1 VVNILICD
9 SDAQSSRMCEESLNI
24 IAQTNS
30 IPVSVRIVENEY
42 QFIMLD
48 DNTWQSTDLIY
59 LEMNLQKQNGI
70 EVAKRLRAKGYYSD
84 IVFYTNDEEDIIQGY
99 DVEALH
105 YVLKAKT
112 SSEKF
117 KEIFLKAT
125 ARAEKRN
132 QEVISFAC
140 AGVHKNIAVQDIL
153 YFSVL
158 NRITT
163 VCYRKGKEIETF
175 EFYSSLSKIEEFL
188 YGKNFIRIH
197 GSYLVGK
204 NYIQEIHKKEVVMIN
219 GEVLPIGR
227 TYRSNLRG

>member
-1 VVNILICD
+1 MNILICD
-9 SDAQSSRMCEESLNI
+9 GDAKSSQMCEESLNI

-30 IPVSVRIVENEY
+30 IPVSVRIVENEN
-42 QFIMLD
+42 QLIMLD
-48 DNTWQSTDLIY
+48 DNTWQNTDLIY
-59 LEMNLQKQNGI
+59 LEVDLQKQNGI
-70 EVAKRLRAKGYYSD
+70 VVAKNLRAKGYFSD

-117 KEIFLKAT
+117 KEIFLKA
-125 ARAEKRN
+125 AVRAEKRN
-132 QEVISFAC
+132 QEVISLAC
-140 AGVHKNIAVQDIL
+140 AGVHKNIVVQDIL

-163 VCYRKGKEIETF
+163 VCYRNGKEIETF

-204 NYIQEIHKKEVVMIN
+204 NYIQEIRKREVVMCN

-227 TYRSNLRG
+227 TYSRNLRG